1 MLCLCCRHPTSRQTS
16 WIWTNT
22 QTGSAA
28 VVDLVLWVVLHS
40 KSLPE
45 RVWHGCG
52 LRLFTLYRAEGNN
65 ARKLPSLLKVID
77 SYLKTCH
84 VDSCWKTCHVDSCWK
99 TCQICSR
106 PEVTQC
112 SWLDITV
119 QELTNLHIF
128 TMLWSSYFGAIVIR
142 PVLWSLKT
150 NGSRDPVNKG
160 KGLSSLGPLNT
171 VVWAETWVKGLA
183 FIQAVKKAAREE

>member
-99 TCQICSR
+99 TCHVDFCWKTCH
-106 PEVTQC
+106 VYFCWKKCHVDFCWKMCHVDFCWKTC
-112 SWLDITV
+112 HVVL
-119 QELTNLHIF
+119 LKNLPCRLI
-128 TMLWSSYFGAIVIR
+128 LENLPCR
-142 PVLWSLKT
+142 LLLK
-150 NGSRDPVNKG
+150 R
-160 KGLSSLGPLNT
+160 
-171 VVWAETWVKGLA
+171 AM
-183 FIQAVKKAAREE
+183 